1 MKYINYHRGSIRWFF
16 VSVVTLIWAAEG
28 ISQPVNIQAE
38 LSVSGV
44 QPNQEITVTLSISEP
59 ADLYYYSTEVE
70 FDAQRFQFL
79 SVINTGFLS
88 DGIQVDG
95 EISSGRIGVS
105 VSRTDGSAIEESGEF
120 MELVFRSNSLAA
132 AGTSEFQFLNNELYN
147 SEGEL
152 VEAEHPE
159 AVEIEILEGVGFL
172 ELTIPET
179 ITVTEGDP
187 YLASGRVYAS
197 GITDDEEHA
206 ERLTVWVGLNTNNT
220 DPSGWDESAWIE
232 MELSD
237 MDDPYYLYTGE
248 IALFRDVGIYFVAL
262 RTQLDDDEFAFGGRN
277 GFWDIADSPSAQ
289 LEIVEAPA
297 FRYTIAHWDFQYDLV
312 HPALSVP
319 NNDFAEVKL
328 HGIGLSTSETNT
340 QGSIT
345 YLNTTNWHEQEEF
358 DEKYIQI
365 SVSTEQFENIELNSS
380 HTGTGAGPRYF
391 QVQVSHDGLNWDDLN
406 EGAIDLAD
414 GTVHLQSIPIPS
426 DYYHQESVYIRWLR
440 GEDERISPNTNTT
453 IGPTGTHRIGNIT
466 ISGTNIDPQ
475 RVDVLPG
482 DTNNDGVVNAM
493 DILPLGTYWL
503 SRGPQPVYDFVTF
516 EPREVEEWIPGSAT
530 FADANGDGV
539 VDHRDLLPIG
549 LNFGQEWP
557 DAPALVM
564 QPEPLAQL
572 NLPAL
577 KSGEEIEIELRSNQP
592 EILKGL
598 AFRFTLDGISPQ
610 SWSVVSDDLPEW
622 AVPWSEENRL
632 LDFNQK
638 QQSAFE
644 AAYTYLGRNRGLE
657 IQDMLI
663 LRIRANMDWPGPA
676 FASLKWMAASRP
688 DGEVDQLTDITMI
701 SSDHS
706 GGLSELPSV
715 TRLHQNF
722 PNPFNPTTMIR
733 YELSGANEVRLDVFN
748 VIGQHVATLVES
760 RQEAGSYTFNFDGS
774 NLASG
779 LYLYRLQAGETVQ
792 TKRMMLV
799 K

>member
-1 MKYINYHRGSIRWFF
+1 MNYHGGSIRWFL
-16 VSVVTLIWAAEG
+16 VSVVALIWAAEG
-28 ISQPVNIQAE
+28 VSQPVEIQAE
-38 LSVSGV
+38 LSASGV
-44 QPNQEITVTLSISEP
+44 QPNQELSVTLSISEP
-59 ADLYYYSTEVE
+59 ADLYYFSTEVE
-70 FDAQRFQFL
+70 FDPQQFEYL
-79 SVINTGFLS
+79 AVINTGSLS
-88 DGIQVDG
+88 DGLQVDG
-95 EISSGRIGVS
+95 EISSGRVGVS
-105 VSRTDGSAIEESGEF
+105 VTRTDGSAIEVSGGF

-132 AGTSEFQFLNNELYN
+132 AGTSDFQFFNSEMYN
-147 SEGEL
+147 SEGVLIESEL
-152 VEAEHPE
+152 PE

-172 ELTIPET
+172 ELTIPES

-197 GITDDEEHA
+197 GITDDEEQA
-206 ERLTVWVGLNTNNT
+206 DRLTTWVGVSQNNT
-220 DPSGWDESAWIE
+220 DPSGWDVSDWIE

-237 MDDPYYLYTGE
+237 MDDPYYLFTGE
-248 IALFRDVGIYFVAL
+248 IALFRDVGVYNVAL
-262 RTQLDDDEFAFGGRN
+262 RTQLDDGEFFYGGLN
-277 GFWDIADSPSAQ
+277 GFWDVAESPSAQ
-289 LEIVEAPA
+289 FEIEEAPA
-297 FRYTIAHWDFQYDLV
+297 FRYTIAHWDFEYDLV
-312 HPALSVP
+312 HPAVSVP
-319 NNDFAEVKL
+319 DNDLSEVEL
-328 HGIGLSTSETNT
+328 HGIGLSSSETNT

-358 DEKYIQI
+358 EEKYIQI

-426 DYYHQESVYIRWLR
+426 EYYHQESVYIRWLR

-549 LNFGQEWP
+549 LNFGQQSP

-564 QPEPLAQL
+564 QSEPLARL

-577 KSGEEIEIELRSNQP
+577 KSGEEIEILFQSSEP
-592 EILKGL
+592 EMLKGL
-598 AFRFTLDGISPQ
+598 AFRFTLEGISPQ
-610 SWSVVSDDLPEW
+610 SWSVVNDEVPEW
-622 AVPWSEENRL
+622 AVPWNEENRML
-632 LDFNQK
+632 EFHQK

-657 IQDMLI
+657 VQDMLI
-663 LRIRANMDWPGPA
+663 LRIRANTDWPGPA
-676 FASLKWMAASRP
+676 FASLKWLAASRP
-688 DGEVDQLTDITMI
+688 DGNVEQLTNISMIT
-701 SSDHS
+701 S
-706 GGLSELPSV
+706 GLEESIELPSV

-722 PNPFNPTTMIR
+722 PNPFNPTTVIR

-760 RQEAGSYTFNFDGS
+760 RQEAGSYTFDFDGS